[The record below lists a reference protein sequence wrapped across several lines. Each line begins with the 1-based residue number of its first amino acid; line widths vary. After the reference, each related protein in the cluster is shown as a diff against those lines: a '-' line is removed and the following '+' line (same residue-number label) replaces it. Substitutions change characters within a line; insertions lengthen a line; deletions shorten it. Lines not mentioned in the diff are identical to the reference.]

1 MGFKV
6 IAAPFP
12 ECEGLLSLALML
24 FLLHCPYRM
33 MIVMMAMMMTVR
45 IMMTTTMM
53 TIMVMMMMM
62 VMVRLVMMMMMMMVV
77 VSASGSVYA
86 KWPRFCSL
94 VRIYVG
100 SAGVESCS

>member
-62 VMVRLVMMMMMMMVV
+62 VMVRLVMMMMVV
-77 VSASGSVYA
+77 GSASGSVYA